1 MFVLNIYL
9 QRLNFANKY
18 LMKIIQ
24 KKWRIFI
31 MWIGVQI
38 IIFIS
43 LISISLILPKNLYLI
58 LISIGV
64 IFTVFAV
71 FANWL
76 LVIQIF
82 NILGSGGLGL
92 KIIETRDSFLK
103 TIYIKV
109 MRIGKDTK
117 RFRIPKDSKIPVISL
132 ICSIMIIL
140 LHFWSFDIIDGEFRS
155 TLITPFQFF
164 KYYNFIDV
172 LRYIS
177 FLGDVLLLYF
187 SYNYTKKNIEVF
199 VIPAIIRV
207 VCLVI
212 YDLYY
217 FIRMMYWGIMYWEI
231 IIQDLFLAI
240 SYISIFTMVLLVLNN
255 IIKSKIPTVIACLIP
270 IGVAISLCVQHKP
283 PFIYSDGAIALS
295 SIISFIAY
303 CVGYAALAYSLDNK
317 PEKQYY

>member
-1 MFVLNIYL
+1 
-9 QRLNFANKY
+9 
-18 LMKIIQ
+18 
-24 KKWRIFI
+24 

-92 KIIETRDSFLK
+92 KIIETRDSYLK

-109 MRIGKDTK
+109 MRIGKDTN
-117 RFRIPKDSKIPVISL
+117 RFRIPKDSKIPVITF
-132 ICSIMIIL
+132 ICSIIIIL
-140 LHFWSFDIIDGEFRS
+140 LYFWKFYIVDGEFSS
-155 TLITPFQFF
+155 TLITPFQLFE
-164 KYYNFIDV
+164 YYHFIDV
-172 LRYIS
+172 LRYIN
-177 FLGDVLLLYF
+177 FLGDILLLYF
-187 SYNYTKKNIEVF
+187 SYNYTKRNIEVF

-207 VCLVI
+207 ICLVI
-212 YDLYY
+212 YDVYY
-217 FIRMMYWGIMYWEI
+217 SIRIMYWGII
-231 IIQDLFLAI
+231 IKDWFLAI
-240 SYISIFTMVLLVLNN
+240 SFIIIFAMVLLVINN
-255 IIKSKIPTVIACLIP
+255 KIKSKIPTVIACLIP

-295 SIISFIAY
+295 SLISFIAY
-303 CVGYAALAYSLDNK
+303 CVGYAALAYALDNK